1 MNDPRRALGLFDRAL
16 RQAPAR
22 RAAFV
27 REACAG
33 DDALRAEVE
42 ALLAADAAAGGDF
55 LAPLAPPVR
64 ERSGERVGPW
74 RLLRELGHGGMGT
87 VWLAERADALYE
99 KHVALKLLR
108 FDAGDLR
115 ARFDNERHILAAL
128 EHPHI
133 ARLLDAGSDAHG
145 APYVALEYV
154 EGESLTHWCDA
165 RGADLRTRL
174 ALFLKVLDAVQAA
187 HGRLVVHRDL
197 KPANILVDAHGA
209 PKLLDFGVAK
219 LLDGAARGLTRTGP
233 APLTPE
239 YASPEQVRGDVIG
252 TASDIYS
259 LGVLLYEL
267 VAGARPYT
275 VDTDAPSGVL
285 RAIETA
291 QPRRPSLV
299 APRARRI
306 GRDLDHVV
314 LKAMAKEPRE
324 RYASCAQ
331 FSDDLRRHL
340 AGEPV
345 LAFHAGG
352 LYRVRKFVRRH
363 RVGATVAVFVVLA
376 LAGSAVVALTQAHA
390 AREQARLARAERD
403 KAQQVNAFL
412 QDMLAAADPADLG
425 RNATVVQVLDRAR
438 QRAEREL
445 AGDPDMLAPTELTL
459 SRTYAALGDL
469 DAALRTA
476 RLALQAAQRLGAP
489 ATLVDARLALG
500 AALVSHGD
508 YDQAAGELAQARSL
522 AVAGGSDLQ
531 RGEVAHQLG
540 MLDNARGNGERA
552 VHWHR
557 TALAELPRDAVD
569 ERAQTMNDIA
579 VVEGSRGDYAG
590 ALALHREAV
599 ASLRHAHPGGSP
611 LLAQAIGNL
620 AVSLNDN
627 GHRDE
632 AAAASEESL
641 RMEVDL
647 LGERHPVV
655 VNSLASMAFN
665 DLANGNSAAAL
676 EHGRRAWEAGQFLSE
691 DHPSTAY
698 ADVIYA
704 QALMNDAR
712 PREAL
717 PLLEAALAIRKARYG
732 EDHPLFLNTQTL
744 LALAQARTGDV
755 ARGESLARNAY
766 GRLRERLG
774 DRHELVVAARGRVE
788 QIAALRAPAAAA
800 H

>member
-1 MNDPRRALGLFDRAL
+1 MNDPRRALEVFDRAL
-16 RQAPAR
+16 RQAPAL

-27 REACAG
+27 REASAG
-33 DDALRAEVE
+33 DDALRVEVE

-55 LAPLAPPVR
+55 LAPLAPSVR
-64 ERSGERVGPW
+64 ERAGERVGPW
-74 RLLRELGHGGMGT
+74 RLVRELGHGGMGT
-87 VWLAERADALYE
+87 VWLAERADALYD
-99 KHVALKLLR
+99 KRVALKLLR

-154 EGESLTHWCDA
+154 EGESLTQWCDA

-197 KPANILVDAHGA
+197 KPANILVDAHGT

-239 YASPEQVRGDVIG
+239 YASPEQLRGDVVG
-252 TASDIYS
+252 TAADIYS

-267 VAGARPYT
+267 VAGARPYAIA
-275 VDTDAPSGVL
+275 TDAPSGVL
-285 RAIETA
+285 RAIEA
-291 QPRRPSLV
+291 ARPRRPSLV

-345 LAFHAGG
+345 LAFHAGA
-352 LYRVRKFVRRH
+352 LYRARKFVRRH
-363 RVGATVAVFVVLA
+363 RVGVAVAVFVALTLA
-376 LAGSAVVALTQAHA
+376 ASAVVALTQAHA

-403 KAQQVNAFL
+403 KARQVNAFL

-425 RNATVVQVLDRAR
+425 RNATVAQVLDRAQ

-445 AGDPDMLAPTELTL
+445 AADPDMLAPTELTL

-469 DAALRTA
+469 DAAVRTA
-476 RLALQAAQRLGAP
+476 RIGLQAAQRLGTPGA
-489 ATLVDARLALG
+489 LFDARFALG
-500 AALVSHGD
+500 SALVSHGD
-508 YDQAAGELAQARSL
+508 YAQAADELAQARTL
-522 AVAGGSDLQ
+522 AVDGGTALQ
-531 RGEVAHQLG
+531 RGSVAHQLG
-540 MLDNARGNGERA
+540 ILENARGNAAQALR
-552 VHWHR
+552 WHE
-557 TALAELPRDAVD
+557 TALAELPPEAAD
-569 ERAQTMNDIA
+569 ERAQTMNDVA
-579 VVEGSRGDYAG
+579 VVKGSRGDFAG

-599 ASLRHAHPGGSP
+599 DSLRRAHPAGGP

-627 GHRDE
+627 GRHDE
-632 AAAASEESL
+632 ANAAFDESL

-647 LGERHPVV
+647 LGEHHPVV
-655 VNSLASMAFN
+655 VNSLASMAFS
-665 DLANGNSAAAL
+665 DLANKNVAAAL
-676 EHGRRAWEAGQFLSE
+676 EHGRRAWQAGQFLSE
-691 DHPSTAY
+691 NHPSSAY
-698 ADVIYA
+698 ADVVYA
-704 QALMNDAR
+704 QALMDDAR

-744 LALAQARTGDV
+744 LALARARTGDV
-755 ARGESLARNAY
+755 AGGEALARAAY
-766 GRLRERLG
+766 GRLQVRLG
-774 DRHELVVAARGRVE
+774 DRHELVVAARQRVA
-788 QIAALRAPAAAA
+788 QIEALEPHA